1 MWNDIKNYCIS
12 KKSSH
17 FAIEEKTE
25 SLECLRE
32 REFSELIYHRLL
44 HMRKAHVPAKDTD
57 VENKLS
63 IYAINYAATYS
74 LHSQDKKMSFI
85 VEYKTIHDRVRRY
98 IYNPQEVLNKI
109 RITSGKIFPCI
120 SCSEPNESRMAK
132 EFVSVLWW

>member
-1 MWNDIKNYCIS
+1 MIVEAIKDNGDKKFSNIENENDVVKVWNDIKNYCIS

-32 REFSELIYHRLL
+32 LEFSELIYHRLL

-74 LHSQDKKMSFI
+74 LHS
-85 VEYKTIHDRVRRY
+85 
-98 IYNPQEVLNKI
+98 
-109 RITSGKIFPCI
+109 
-120 SCSEPNESRMAK
+120 
-132 EFVSVLWW
+132 